1 MLLKQ
6 FNRLSLIIKHAT
18 HARAVFI
25 EEVGIFHN
33 IPELQPSNL
42 LQENLIDNVP
52 LAISIGTEK
61 ARSELIVAP
70 VLVALRK
77 HFQKQIS
84 LFSGIEFNIEPEKGL
99 IGVCDFLI
107 SLSAEQLFVQAPVIT
122 LVEAKNDNL
131 KSGLAQCLGE
141 MLAAQIFNQRGQNQ
155 IEIVYGVVTTGT
167 VWQFLSLNA
176 QTVKIDLEEYS
187 LNNISVILGILASWL

>member
-1 MLLKQ
+1 MSYSQLTLSDLKHN
-6 FNRLSLIIKHAT
+6 FDL
-18 HARAVFI
+18 VFI

>member
-1 MLLKQ
+1 MSELKHN
-6 FNRLSLIIKHAT
+6 FDL
-18 HARAVFI
+18 VFI

-77 HFQKQIS
+77 HFQ
-84 LFSGIEFNIEPEKGL
+84 N
-99 IGVCDFLI
+99 
-107 SLSAEQLFVQAPVIT
+107 LSST
-122 LVEAKNDNL
+122 
-131 KSGLAQCLGE
+131 
-141 MLAAQIFNQRGQNQ
+141 
-155 IEIVYGVVTTGT
+155 
-167 VWQFLSLNA
+167 
-176 QTVKIDLEEYS
+176 
-187 LNNISVILGILASWL
+187 

>member
-1 MLLKQ
+1 M
-6 FNRLSLIIKHAT
+6 
-18 HARAVFI
+18 
-25 EEVGIFHN
+25 
-33 IPELQPSNL
+33 
-42 LQENLIDNVP
+42 
-52 LAISIGTEK
+52 
-61 ARSELIVAP
+61 
-70 VLVALRK
+70 
-77 HFQKQIS
+77 
-84 LFSGIEFNIEPEKGL
+84 
-99 IGVCDFLI
+99 
-107 SLSAEQLFVQAPVIT
+107 IT

>member
-1 MLLKQ
+1 MSELKHN
-6 FNRLSLIIKHAT
+6 FDL
-18 HARAVFI
+18 VFI